1 MATATVQGA
10 VPEHRAHAKVNGVNE
25 DPTWLPTGVKD
36 VTLRTDF
43 SFDMVEESLDTFA
56 RGEAIVVMDD

>member
-10 VPEHRAHAKVNGVNE
+10 VPEHYAPAKVNGVNKG
-25 DPTWLPTGVKD
+25 PTWLPTQDKD

-43 SFDMVEESLDTFA
+43 SFDTVE
-56 RGEAIVVMDD
+56 G